1 MIHEYTYA
9 SHPFDV
15 AGWDGFNLNKCLE
28 LKV

>member
-15 AGWDGFNLNKCLE
+15 AGWDGYNFSVCFFNT
-28 LKV
+28 